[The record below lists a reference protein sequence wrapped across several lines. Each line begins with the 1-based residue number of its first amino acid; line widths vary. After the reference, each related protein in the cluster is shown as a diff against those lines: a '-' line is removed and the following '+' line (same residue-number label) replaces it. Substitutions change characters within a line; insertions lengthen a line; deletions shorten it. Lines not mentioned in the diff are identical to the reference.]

1 MEHTVDVGK
10 NVLALIEKL
19 ATQIGTTVDQVFPWF
34 VAQASIEGWMMIFVP
49 IVSIVVFGI
58 LFYFLFNRAN
68 RTRDE
73 GDSILAML
81 VGIVFAI
88 SVIVSFFSIPN
99 GAMRVLNPN
108 FYAMQELSNTVRNMK

>member
-73 GDSILAML
+73 GDGILAML

-99 GAMRVLNPN
+99 GTMRVLNPN